1 MASRRDKFTNRHC
14 GIDHAM
20 SCRGLWAPALLGK
33 CGFFLVLLAQLSA
46 QVTVEMSQY
55 DYERTGANL
64 QEWILHPSN
73 VNSASFGKLFSR
85 SVDASVYALPLIVP
99 NLDIAGERRNVLFV
113 ATMGNTVYA
122 FDADDPTR
130 VEPYWSKNLGTP
142 APGDSWI
149 GPVYHGILSTPFID
163 VPTGTL
169 YTVTMTR
176 KNQESNLFVHA
187 LDIHDGTPKYNPIPR
202 RTAWFEHW

>member
-1 MASRRDKFTNRHC
+1 M
-14 GIDHAM
+14 
-20 SCRGLWAPALLGK
+20 PALLGK
-33 CGFFLVLLAQLSA
+33 CGIFFVLLARLGA

-99 NLDIAGERRNVLFV
+99 NLNIAGERRNVLFV

-122 FDADDPTR
+122 FDADDPAR

-169 YTVTMTR
+169 YTVTMVR
-176 KNQESNLFVHA
+176 KDKESNLLVHA
-187 LDIHDGTPKYNPIPR
+187 LDILQRQAKVQLATAPVLSICRGGDAHERQR
-202 RTAWFEHW
+202 RTPASRAVDEE